1 MTRALSTGQF
11 LDFLGIRLRTEA
23 VIGRAF
29 TVNLATPDTGETFV
43 VELSNG
49 TLTNLAG
56 FQAPDPTLT
65 MTVNRADLEL
75 AMTGARTVPELIAD
89 GLLVLDGDAK
99 VLQVLGASMVHF
111 ELGFEMMPGTGVAQ
125 LSEPMDEFQAEPLGD
140 SSGG

>member
-1 MTRALSTGQF
+1 M
-11 LDFLGIRLRTEA
+11 
-23 VIGRAF
+23 
-29 TVNLATPDTGETFV
+29 
-43 VELSNG
+43 ELSNG

-89 GLLVLDGDAK
+89 GRLVLDGDAT
-99 VLQVLGASMVHF
+99 VLQLLGASMVHF